1 MVESKEILFYDMNLV
16 WELYWPVWLT
26 SQSIPRLTWS
36 SFGGNLWGVTSEVRS
51 SSVVPEAS
59 NRRDSISCLDNCNK
73 PQNILFIIL
82 WSTVINVKISLG
94 FFINQYLTDMFHIQ
108 SIWMMNIN
116 DVYRLLP
123 VTSCNWRPELF
134 SGMLTHAFCNE
145 KKNKLNYFTYISRR
159 LKNIYLYKDRYNYIY
174 THVL

>member
-36 SFGGNLWGVTSEVRS
+36 SFGRNLWGVTSEARSS

-59 NRRDSISCLDNCNK
+59 KRRDSISCLDNCNK
-73 PQNILFIIL
+73 PQNVLFYH
-82 WSTVINVKISLG
+82 TVEHRHLMLKFPWV
-94 FFINQYLTDMFHIQ
+94 YLTDMFHIQ

-134 SGMLTHAFCNE
+134 SGMLTNAFCNE
-145 KKNKLNYFTYISRR
+145 KKKVKLFYLYFKKTQKYIS
-159 LKNIYLYKDRYNYIY
+159 I
-174 THVL
+174 